1 MTGSNRET
9 ADDYLRVIHQLG
21 ELRVAECRDGIQWLF
36 QRRRPGF
43 KGVGT
48 AWDTLG
54 YCVTRK
60 ALVRLWTAHT
70 DDDGVALLELLPE
83 RFGANQ

>member
-9 ADDYLRVIHQLG
+9 AENYARVIHRLG
-21 ELRVAECRDGIQWLF
+21 EWRVAECRDGIQWLL

-43 KGVGT
+43 TGVGT
-48 AWDTLG
+48 AWDTIH

-60 ALVRLWTAHT
+60 ALFRLWTGLT
-70 DDDGVALLELLPE
+70 GDGGEWLSNNLPE
-83 RFGANQ
+83 RIGADR